1 MTKIVGPSGVVI
13 DINHDMAT
21 CLVDAG
27 HARFVKNAAPVV
39 AADAPTVPVQV
50 GEPGQPAEAPQPL
63 TPAVPPPPEEPP
75 TAPVVA
81 ADAPRGNA
89 SREEFAAYATNLGIA
104 FDEDATRDEIRALV
118 SKE

>member
-27 HARFVKNAAPVV
+27 HARFVKNAAPVI
-39 AADAPTVPVQV
+39 AAEAPTVPVQV
-50 GEPGQPAEAPQPL
+50 GEPVQPAEATLPL
-63 TPAVPPPPEEPP
+63 TPAAPSPTEESA

-81 ADAPRGNA
+81 AEAPRGNA
-89 SREEFAAYATNLGIA
+89 SRDEFAAYATKLGIA